1 VRLPPT
7 NWFAPP
13 SSNAEARAERVLG
26 LLANTLKCTSMLPEQ
41 ISRRSFEAKWRNFV
55 ISVVRLEISLRRSRF
70 CQMNRAIRYVDSTL
84 AWIIF
89 ACGVAGIVS
98 ILLPFHMLF
107 RSLDTPLL
115 WLFVAMFQP
124 VAGA

>member
-1 VRLPPT
+1 
-7 NWFAPP
+7 
-13 SSNAEARAERVLG
+13 
-26 LLANTLKCTSMLPEQ
+26 
-41 ISRRSFEAKWRNFV
+41 
-55 ISVVRLEISLRRSRF
+55 
-70 CQMNRAIRYVDSTL
+70 MNRAIRYVDSTL

-115 WLFVAMFQP
+115 CLFVAMFNLLR
-124 VAGA
+124 VRNGRSAKTLTTFCIGANLAVVMLEAGRLKMWGPFALFGALPILCELVFSVRTAVTES